1 MRRAAPLALL
11 LLLLL
16 VAKAGVAQHEGTGAG
31 ASAGASRLPGVPD
44 VPEGPGALRGQ
55 IVHATRPDAAAG
67 LPVVLYALPPG
78 GLPGL
83 RGAVADAS
91 GAFRFEKLST
101 DPATPYLVGV
111 SFADVPFGARVSFA
125 PGRTEQEVRV
135 EISDPTADVA
145 GVEAGALRLRLERG
159 CAGLRVAESHVLG
172 NPGERVIAVP
182 PGSRGEAPPVFEV
195 TLPAGA
201 TGFTTSQ
208 GGALLDAGRVRFW
221 GPLYPGNATLELAYS
236 LPVED
241 GRIAFERRLPAG
253 ASRVEVETHRDG
265 PVLRGAAFRP
275 EGDPDPEGWQTAS
288 REALAPGSSLAFELE
303 VPPAPAAADGLAL
316 TRAQLWLELDEAA
329 LKVDER
335 YELETGSNTPLR
347 AGSDAPLLCLPL
359 PEGADELRFST
370 AALAMGLSDEGSAL
384 ALRGP
389 IPAGTAQLALSY
401 LLPTRA
407 TPVAFERRLP
417 LAVPWLSLY
426 LADTG
431 LVVDSPRLHRRRPVL
446 TEDRTYLQLEAFE
459 VAAGEAVPLTLAPL
473 PARRRVPRLAGAVLL
488 AAVALGAL
496 AFLAAPLRRERRAEE
511 PVASAASLEREAIY
525 AAIRDLDHDF
535 ETGKL
540 AEEDYESFRRELRG
554 RAVALLRQE
563 RRAAERAAPPPPP
576 DACPACGAP
585 LTQDARFCSQCG
597 LALHG
602 RAPGQ
607 SAAT

>member
-11 LLLLL
+11 LLLL
-16 VAKAGVAQHEGTGAG
+16 AEAAAAQHEGMGAG
-31 ASAGASRLPGVPD
+31 AARPPGVPD
-44 VPEGPGALRGQ
+44 VPEGAGTLRGQ
-55 IVHATRPDAAAG
+55 IVHPTRQGAAAG
-67 LPVVLYALPPG
+67 LPVVLYALPQG
-78 GLPGL
+78 GPPGL
-83 RGAVADAS
+83 RAAVADAS
-91 GAFRFEKLST
+91 GAFRFEQLST
-101 DPATPYLVGV
+101 DPATAYLVGV
-111 SFADVPFGARVSFA
+111 SFADIPFGTRVAFA

-135 EISDPTADVA
+135 EISDPTAEVA
-145 GVEAGALRLRLERG
+145 GVEPGVLRLRLERG
-159 CAGLRVAESHVLG
+159 CAGLRVTESHALG

-182 PGSRGEAPPVFEV
+182 PGSRGQARPVFEV
-195 TLPAGA
+195 PLPAGA
-201 TGFTTSQ
+201 TGFSAAPGVQ
-208 GGALLDAGRVRFW
+208 GSIEVDAGRVRFW
-221 GPLYPGNATLELAYS
+221 GPLHPGSQSLELAYS
-236 LPVED
+236 LPVEH
-241 GRIAFERRLPAG
+241 GRVALERPLPAG

-265 PVLRGAAFRP
+265 PLLLQGDGFRP
-275 EGDPDPEGWQTAS
+275 EGDPDAEGWQTAS
-288 REALAPGSSLAFELE
+288 RGALAPGASLAFELE
-303 VPPAPAAADGLAL
+303 VPPGPAAPDGLAL
-316 TRAQLWLELDEAA
+316 RRAQMWLELDEAA

-335 YELETGSNTPLR
+335 YELETAGNAPLR
-347 AGSDAPLLCLPL
+347 AGSDAPLLCLAL
-359 PEGADELRFST
+359 PEGAEELRFST
-370 AALAMGLSDEGSAL
+370 AALAMGLTQEASAL

-389 IPAGTAQLALSY
+389 IPAGTSQLALSY

-431 LVVDSPRLHRRRPVL
+431 LVVESPRLHRRRPVL

-473 PARRRVPRLAGAVLL
+473 PAPRRVPQRAVALLLGA
-488 AAVALGAL
+488 AALGAL

-511 PVASAASLEREAIY
+511 PVASAASLEREGIY

-540 AEEDYESFRRELRG
+540 AEEDYESFRRELRA

-563 RRAAERAAPPPPP
+563 RRAAERAAPPPLP
-576 DACPACGAP
+576 DACPGCGAG
-585 LTQDARFCSQCG
+585 LAKDARFCSQCG
-597 LALHG
+597 LALRD

>member
-11 LLLLL
+11 LLLL
-16 VAKAGVAQHEGTGAG
+16 AEAAAAQHEGVGA
-31 ASAGASRLPGVPD
+31 AAPRLPGVPD
-44 VPEGPGALRGQ
+44 VPEGPGTLRGQ
-55 IVHATRPDAAAG
+55 IVHATRQSAAAG
-67 LPVVLYALPPG
+67 LPVVLYALPAG
-78 GLPGL
+78 GPPGL

-91 GAFRFEKLST
+91 GAFRFEQLST
-101 DPATPYLVGV
+101 DPATAYLVGV
-111 SFADVPFGARVSFA
+111 SFADVPFGTRVAFA

-135 EISDPTADVA
+135 EISDPSADVA
-145 GVEAGALRLRLERG
+145 GIEPGALRLRLERG
-159 CAGLRVAESHVLG
+159 CAGLRVTEFHALA

-182 PGSRGEAPPVFEV
+182 PGSRGEAWPVFEV
-195 TLPAGA
+195 PLPAGA
-201 TGFTTSQ
+201 TGFGAASGVQ
-208 GGALLDAGRVRFW
+208 GSIELDAGQVRFW
-221 GPLYPGNATLELAYS
+221 GPLYPGTATLEFSYS

-241 GRIAFERRLPAG
+241 GRVALERRLPAG
-253 ASRVEVETHRDG
+253 ASRVEVESHRHG
-265 PVLRGAAFRP
+265 PLLLGDAFRP
-275 EGDPDPEGWQTAS
+275 DGDPDAEGWQTAS
-288 REALAPGSSLAFELE
+288 RGALAPGASLAFELE
-303 VPPAPAAADGLAL
+303 VVPAPAAADGLAL
-316 TRAQLWLELDEAA
+316 SRAQMWLELDEAA

-335 YELETGSNTPLR
+335 YELETGGNAPLR

-359 PEGADELRFST
+359 PEGADALRFST
-370 AALAMGLSDEGSAL
+370 AALAMGLTQEGASAL

-389 IPAGTAQLALSY
+389 IPAGTSQLALSY

-431 LVVDSPRLHRRRPVL
+431 LVVESARLHRRRPVL

-459 VAAGEAVPLTLAPL
+459 VAAGEPVLLTLAPL
-473 PARRRVPRLAGAVLL
+473 PAPRGMPRLAVAALL
-488 AAVALGAL
+488 AAAALAAL

-511 PVASAASLEREAIY
+511 PVASAVSLEREGIY

-540 AEEDYESFRRELRG
+540 AEEDYESFRRELRA

-563 RRAAERAAPPPPP
+563 RRAAERAATAPPP
-576 DACPACGAP
+576 DACAGCGAA
-585 LTQDARFCSQCG
+585 LGEDARFCSQCG